1 MSFSTLP
8 SSPSNSSPSM
18 LRVLASRDQYRACH
32 ICLPGDEHRL
42 AAILVDG
49 KFYSLLKIV
58 KEPQKALKICN
69 LMVGKGKQLVVTKTT
84 KGVAI
89 WTHEPDAIVDSRT
102 QTYLQ
107 TSRSSAPASSGEILA
122 APGQYQNCYIR
133 VADLDDRLEAIQ
145 WNGRFYSLFKVTETR
160 QQALELGNK
169 LKRRGDIAVITQT
182 PQGYSLWVWEPDAR
196 LVG

>member
-8 SSPSNSSPSM
+8 SSPNNAAPSM

-32 ICLPGDEHRL
+32 IRLPGDDHRL
-42 AAILVDG
+42 AAVLVDG

-69 LMVGKGKQLVVTKTT
+69 LMISKGKQLVVTKTT

-102 QTYLQ
+102 QQHLQ
-107 TSRSSAPASSGEILA
+107 TARSFSPESFAEILA
-122 APGQYQNCYIR
+122 SPGQYQNCYIR

-145 WNGRFYSLFKVTETR
+145 WKGQYYSLFKVAETR
-160 QQALELGNK
+160 QQALELVSK
-169 LKRRGDIAVITQT
+169 LKRRGDTVVITPT
-182 PQGYSLWVWEPDAR
+182 RQGYSLWVWEPDAR
-196 LVG
+196 RVV